1 MKEKYRVVA
10 TLYFLYLIFIGTV
23 ARVPTKKPFVEPK
36 FADNETGEIKY
47 AILSELKYVCFARY
61 VTDNQQ

>member
-1 MKEKYRVVA
+1 M
-10 TLYFLYLIFIGTV
+10 
-23 ARVPTKKPFVEPK
+23 PTKKPIVEPK

>member
-1 MKEKYRVVA
+1 MVA
-10 TLYFLYLIFIGTV
+10 TLYFFYLIYIGAA
-23 ARVPTKKPFVEPK
+23 ARVPAKKPIVEPK
-36 FADNETGEIKY
+36 FADNESCEIKY